1 MGSEVA
7 LEEILK
13 KTGSE
18 STNPSRIPDMRGTM
32 RDRVSERKCQAK
44 VSSTVREKNPDMRA
58 ED

>member
-18 STNPSRIPDMRGTM
+18 STNPSRIPEMRGTQ
-32 RDRVSERKCQAK
+32 RDRVTEEEM
-44 VSSTVREKNPDMRA
+44 SS
-58 ED
+58 

>member
-18 STNPSRIPDMRGTM
+18 STNPSRIPNMRGTQ
-32 RDRVSERKCQAK
+32 RDRVTEEEM
-44 VSSTVREKNPDMRA
+44 SS
-58 ED
+58 